1 MVVHLLAAVEA
12 GGAGSLY
19 NGLEIKIIGIAE
31 NLAKSRLD
39 QNSLPA
45 GLVRRMDS
53 KGGDFL
59 AQGAVPPEWDQAWI
73 GAVKR
78 LLV

>member
-1 MVVHLLAAVEA
+1 MVVHPLAAVEA

-19 NGLEIKIIGIAE
+19 NGLEITIIGIAE
-31 NLAKSRLD
+31 NPAKSRLD

-53 KGGDFL
+53 KGVISWLMVQFRQNGIWR
-59 AQGAVPPEWDQAWI
+59 G
-73 GAVKR
+73 
-78 LLV
+78 